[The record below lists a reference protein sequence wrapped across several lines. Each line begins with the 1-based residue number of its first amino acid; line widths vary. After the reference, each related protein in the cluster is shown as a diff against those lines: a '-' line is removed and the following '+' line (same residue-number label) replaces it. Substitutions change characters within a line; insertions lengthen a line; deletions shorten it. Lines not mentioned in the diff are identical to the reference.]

1 MRPNVARHVIAC
13 VSRTLVFAA
22 ALAAAPIAFAPT
34 ASSQAAIAA
43 EPITIGFAEALTGS
57 LAVVGKSGL
66 LAAQVWAEDVNAEG
80 GLLGRPVK
88 LIYYDHQSNPANVP
102 GIYTKL
108 LDVDHVDLVISP
120 YATNMTAPAMPI
132 AMAHQKVF
140 ISVFC
145 LAVNS
150 EFHYPRYFAMLP
162 TGPDPMHAFSQ
173 GYFDLAMSETPK
185 PRTIAIVAADAEFSR
200 NASSGARD
208 NAKAAG
214 LRIVYDG
221 TYPPTTTDYTPI
233 VRAVRA
239 TNPDLVYV
247 ASYPADTAGM
257 LRAVHEVGLDARL
270 FGGNL
275 VGLQTTALKTQLGSL
290 LNGVVVN
297 ENWIPAPALQFP
309 GVMDFLARY
318 QAKAP
323 VEGVDPLGW
332 FLPPY
337 AYARLQVLAQA
348 VTATGSLDDA
358 KLADYLHANSF
369 NTFVGTIAFGD
380 AGEWTKSRIIWTQF
394 RGITG
399 HDLAQFKDPATEVV
413 LLPSEYKSGDLVYPY
428 ASAAP

>member
-1 MRPNVARHVIAC
+1 MRPTVARRLC
-13 VSRTLVFAA
+13 AA
-22 ALAAAPIAFAPT
+22 VAVLLCLAAPLLVRP
-34 ASSQAAIAA
+34 SNAA
-43 EPITIGFAEALTGS
+43 EPITIGFAEALTGN

-66 LAAQVWAEDVNAEG
+66 LAEQIWAQDVNAKG

-88 LIYYDHQSNPANVP
+88 LIYYDNQSNPANVP

-108 LDVDHVDLVISP
+108 LDVDHVDLVVSP

-132 AMAHQKVF
+132 AMAHGKTF

-162 TGPDPMHAFSQ
+162 TGPDPMHAFSK

-185 PRTIAIVAADAEFSR
+185 PSTIAIVAADAEFSR

-233 VRAVRA
+233 VRAIRA
-239 TNPDLVYV
+239 TNPDIVYV

-257 LRAVHEVGLDARL
+257 LRAVHEVGLKARL

-275 VGLQTTALKTQLGSL
+275 VGLQTTSMKTQLGPL

-309 GVMDFLARY
+309 GVMDFLTAY

-323 VEGVDPLGW
+323 AEGVDPLGW

-337 AYARLQVLAQA
+337 AYSRMQVLQQA

-358 KLADYLHANSF
+358 KLAEYIHTHGFKTL
-369 NTFVGTIAFGD
+369 VGDIAFGSE
-380 AGEWTKSRIIWTQF
+380 GEWTASRVIWTQF
-394 RGITG
+394 RRITG
-399 HDLAQFKDPATEVV
+399 HDVAQFKDPETEVV
-413 LLPSEYKSGDLVYPY
+413 LLPEAYKSGMLTYPY
-428 ASAAP
+428 DSAPP

>member
-1 MRPNVARHVIAC
+1 MCLTALASARP
-13 VSRTLVFAA
+13 AA
-22 ALAAAPIAFAPT
+22 AAD
-34 ASSQAAIAA
+34 
-43 EPITIGFAEALTGS
+43 PITIGFAEALTGS

-66 LAAQVWAEDVNAEG
+66 LAEQIWAEDINAKG

-88 LIYYDHQSNPANVP
+88 LIYYDNQSNPANVP
-102 GIYTKL
+102 AIYTKL

-120 YATNMTAPAMPI
+120 YATNMTAPAMPV
-132 AMAHQKVF
+132 AMAHGKLF

-150 EFHYPRYFAMLP
+150 QFHYPRYFAMLP
-162 TGPDPMHAFSQ
+162 TGPDPMHAFSK
-173 GYFDLAMSETPK
+173 GYFDLAMAETPQ
-185 PRTIAIVAADAEFSR
+185 PHTIAIVAADAEFSR

-221 TYPPTTTDYTPI
+221 TYPPTTTDYSPI

-239 TNPDLVYV
+239 ANPDIVYV
-247 ASYPADTAGM
+247 ASYPADTAGI
-257 LRAVHEVGLDARL
+257 LRAVHEVGLKARL

-275 VGLQTTALKTQLGSL
+275 VGLQTTSMKTQLGPL

-297 ENWIPAPALQFP
+297 ENWIPAPALRFP
-309 GVMDFLARY
+309 GVMDFLDRY

-323 VEGVDPLGW
+323 AEGVDPLGW

-337 AYARLQVLAQA
+337 AYSRLQVLQQA

-358 KLADYLHANSF
+358 KLTEYIHTHHF
-369 NTFVGTIAFGD
+369 QTFVGDIAFGPE
-380 AGEWTKSRIIWTQF
+380 GEWTASRVIWTQF
-394 RGITG
+394 RNITG
-399 HDLAQFKDPATEVV
+399 HDIAQFKDPATEVV
-413 LLPSEYKSGDLVYPY
+413 LLPDAYKSGTLIYPY
-428 ASAAP
+428 ESAAP

>member
-1 MRPNVARHVIAC
+1 MRPTVACR
-13 VSRTLVFAA
+13 VFAA
-22 ALAAAPIAFAPT
+22 VSALLWLVLPFFARP
-34 ASSQAAIAA
+34 AVAA
-43 EPITIGFAEALTGS
+43 EPITIGFAEALTGN

-66 LAAQVWAEDVNAEG
+66 LAEQIWAEDVNAKG

-108 LDVDHVDLVISP
+108 LDVDLVVSP

-132 AMAHQKVF
+132 AMAHNKTF

-162 TGPDPMHAFSQ
+162 TGPDPMHAYSR
-173 GYFDLAMSETPK
+173 GYFDLAMGETPK
-185 PRTIAIVAADAEFSR
+185 PTTIAIVAADAEFSR

-233 VRAVRA
+233 VRAIRA
-239 TNPDLVYV
+239 TNPDIIYV

-257 LRAVHEVGLDARL
+257 LRAVHEVGLKARL

-275 VGLQTTALKTQLGSL
+275 VGLQTMSMKTQLGPL

-297 ENWIPAPALQFP
+297 ENWIPAPALRFP
-309 GVMDFLARY
+309 GVMEFLTEY

-323 VEGVDPLGW
+323 GEGVDPLGW

-337 AYARLQVLAQA
+337 AYSRMQVLQQA

-358 KLADYLHANSF
+358 RLADYIHTHSF
-369 NTFVGTIAFGD
+369 KTLVGDIAFGSE
-380 AGEWTKSRIIWTQF
+380 GEWTASRVIWTQF
-394 RGITG
+394 RGIAG
-399 HDLAQFKDPATEVV
+399 HDVAQFKDPATEVV
-413 LLPSEYKSGDLVYPY
+413 LLPEAYKSGNLIYPY
-428 ASAAP
+428 DSATP

>member
-1 MRPNVARHVIAC
+1 MRPSVARHLTRQL
-13 VSRTLVFAA
+13 SRTLL
-22 ALAAAPIAFAPT
+22 LAIAFAIALGVPRRPVT
-34 ASSQAAIAA
+34 AA

-66 LAAQVWAEDVNAEG
+66 LAAQVWAEDVNAKG

-88 LIYYDHQSNPANVP
+88 LIYYGHQSNPANVP

-132 AMAHQKVF
+132 AMGHDKLF

-162 TGPDPMHAFSQ
+162 TGPDPTHAFSR
-173 GYFDLAMSETPK
+173 GYFDLALSETPK
-185 PRTIAIVAADAEFSR
+185 PQAIAIVAADAEFSR

-208 NAKAAG
+208 NARAAG

-239 TNPDLVYV
+239 TNPDIVYI
-247 ASYPADTAGM
+247 ASYPADIAGM
-257 LRAVHEVGLDARL
+257 LRAVHEVGLSVRL
-270 FGGNL
+270 FCGNL
-275 VGLQTTALKTQLGSL
+275 IGLLTTPLKTQLGPL

-297 ENWIPAPALQFP
+297 ENWIPARRCGFPA
-309 GVMDFLARY
+309 
-318 QAKAP
+318 
-323 VEGVDPLGW
+323 
-332 FLPPY
+332 
-337 AYARLQVLAQA
+337 
-348 VTATGSLDDA
+348 
-358 KLADYLHANSF
+358 
-369 NTFVGTIAFGD
+369 
-380 AGEWTKSRIIWTQF
+380 
-394 RGITG
+394 
-399 HDLAQFKDPATEVV
+399 
-413 LLPSEYKSGDLVYPY
+413 
-428 ASAAP
+428 

>member
-1 MRPNVARHVIAC
+1 MRPIVARGGNAC
-13 VSRTLVFAA
+13 VSRAVLCLPL
-22 ALAAAPIAFAPT
+22 LAAAFGLPPHP
-34 ASSQAAIAA
+34 AIAA

-66 LAAQVWAEDVNAEG
+66 LAEQIWAEDVNAKG
-80 GLLGRPVK
+80 GLLGRQVK
-88 LIYYDHQSNPANVP
+88 LIYYDNQSNPANVP

-108 LDVDHVDLVISP
+108 LDVDHVDLVLSP

-132 AMAHQKVF
+132 AMAHGKLF

-145 LAVNS
+145 LAVNH

-239 TNPDLVYV
+239 SNPDVVYI

-257 LRAVHEVGLDARL
+257 LRAAHEVGLSVRL

-275 VGLQTTALKTQLGSL
+275 VGLQTTALKIQLGAL

-297 ENWIPAPALQFP
+297 ENWIPAPALRFP
-309 GVMDFLARY
+309 GVMEFLGRY
-318 QAKAP
+318 QAKAAG
-323 VEGVDPLGW
+323 EGVDPLGW

-337 AYARLQVLAQA
+337 AYARLQVLQQA

-358 KLADYLHANSF
+358 KLADYMHANSF
-369 NTFVGTIAFGD
+369 KTVVGDIAFGNE
-380 AGEWTKSRIIWTQF
+380 GEWTAPRIIWTQF
-394 RGITG
+394 RGIQG
-399 HDLAQFKDPATEVV
+399 HDLAQFKDPGTEVV
-413 LLPSEYKSGDLVYPY
+413 LLPEAYKSGNLVYPY
-428 ASAAP
+428 DSAAP

>member
-1 MRPNVARHVIAC
+1 MRPSVARCITAW
-13 VSRTLVFAA
+13 VSRALLLATAFTA
-22 ALAAAPIAFAPT
+22 ALFTVAPGAR
-34 ASSQAAIAA
+34 AA

-57 LAVVGKSGL
+57 LAVVGKTGL
-66 LAAQVWAEDVNAEG
+66 LAEQIWAEDVNAKG
-80 GLLGRPVK
+80 GLLGRQVK
-88 LIYYDHQSNPANVP
+88 LIYYDDQSNPANVP

-120 YATNMTAPAMPI
+120 YATNMTAPVMPI

-214 LRIVYDG
+214 LHIVYDG

-233 VRAVRA
+233 VRALRA
-239 TNPDLVYV
+239 SNPDIVYV

-257 LRAVHEVGLDARL
+257 LRAVHEVGLSVRL

-275 VGLQTTALKTQLGSL
+275 VGLQTTALKTQLGAL

-297 ENWIPAPALQFP
+297 ENWIPAPALRFP

-323 VEGVDPLGW
+323 AEGVDPLGW

-348 VTATGSLDDA
+348 VTATGGLDDA
-358 KLADYLHANSF
+358 KLADYIHANSF
-369 NTFVGTIAFGD
+369 KTVVGEVAFGD
-380 AGEWTKSRIIWTQF
+380 AGEWTRSRIIWTQF

-399 HDLAQFKDPATEVV
+399 HELAQFKDPATEAV
-413 LLPSEYKSGDLVYPY
+413 LLPDEYKSGDLVYPY
-428 ASAAP
+428 TSAAP

>member
-1 MRPNVARHVIAC
+1 MRRTVAHRRIAAI
-13 VSRTLVFAA
+13 VRALLLAA
-22 ALAAAPIAFAPT
+22 IFGALATPTRAAD
-34 ASSQAAIAA
+34 
-43 EPITIGFAEALTGS
+43 PITIGFAEALTGP
-57 LAVVGKSGL
+57 LAVVGKTGL
-66 LAAQVWAEDVNAEG
+66 LATQIWAEEINAKG

-88 LIYYDHQSNPANVP
+88 LVYYDNQTNPANVP

-108 LDVDHVDLVISP
+108 LDVDHVDLLLSP
-120 YATNMTAPAMPI
+120 YATNMVAPAMPI
-132 AMAHQKVF
+132 AMAHNKLF

-145 LAVNS
+145 LAVNH
-150 EFHYPRYFAMLP
+150 EFHYPRYFSMLP

-221 TYPPTTTDYTPI
+221 TYPPTTADYTPV

-239 TNPDLVYV
+239 ANPDLIYV
-247 ASYPADTAGM
+247 ASYPADTAGI
-257 LRAVHEVGLDARL
+257 LRAVHEVGLSARL

-275 VGLQTTALKTQLGSL
+275 VGLQTTALKTQLGPL

-318 QAKAP
+318 QAKAAA
-323 VEGVDPLGW
+323 EGVDPLGW
-332 FLPPY
+332 FLPPF
-337 AYARLQVLAQA
+337 AYARLQVLQQA
-348 VTATGSLDDA
+348 VTATGGLDDA
-358 KLADYLHANSF
+358 KLADYIHASSF
-369 NTFVGTIAFGD
+369 NTVVGTIAFGNE
-380 AGEWTKSRIIWTQF
+380 GEWTAPRIVWTQF
-394 RGITG
+394 HGITG
-399 HDLAQFKDPATEVV
+399 HDVAQFKDPATEIV
-413 LLPSEYKSGDLVYPY
+413 LAPADVKSGDLVYPY
-428 ASAAP
+428 ESAAP